1 MSRLLAALLF
11 AGSLAAPALAEDLV
25 AEQQPSTVTV
35 VKEGAGIRI
44 NTVNRRYAV
53 NVFGA
58 ALKDQTIE
66 RQLLLIEETASQVE
80 IDQEESQFDPPR
92 VKVTAFPLSTAGKG
106 AAAFTIE
113 GIGDEVA
120 ADGPFLTLKRYG
132 CCVEQETNA
141 VYSLETGKYL
151 FNATGEG
158 PSGQWAS
165 LGAKGGF
172 RNERILAYHTAPTA
186 MDDVVFKGVRNAGAV
201 ISYASKTEPLQRIV
215 VTLPQAAIDAD
226 APLNWLPKIDLVSAQ
241 YPDGIDRIFV
251 ERDGDPKTLFTDATL
266 RLVLDDQTK
275 IEIPL
280 KEDRL
285 ELKAARLPAGYG
297 LTEIPN

>member
-1 MSRLLAALLF
+1 MTRFLAVLLS
-11 AGSLAAPALAEDLV
+11 AGILAAPALAADLV
-25 AEQQPSTVTV
+25 SEQQPSTVTV

-44 NTVNRRYAV
+44 DTVNRRYAV
-53 NVFGA
+53 NVYGA
-58 ALKDQTIE
+58 ALKDLTIE

-80 IDQEESQFDPPR
+80 VDQEESRFDEPR
-92 VKVTAFPLSTAGKG
+92 VKVTAYPLSTAGKG
-106 AAAFTIE
+106 AALFSIE
-113 GIGDEVA
+113 GVGDTVV
-120 ADGPFLTLKRYG
+120 ADGPFLILKRYG

-158 PSGQWAS
+158 QSGQWAS

-186 MDDVVFKGVRNAGAV
+186 MDDVVFKGIQNAGAV

-215 VTLPQAAIDAD
+215 VTLPQAAVDAD
-226 APLNWLPKIDLVSAQ
+226 APLNWLPKIDLVSTQ

-251 ERDGDPKTLFTDATL
+251 ERDGDPKTLFTDATM
-266 RLVLDDQTK
+266 RLMLDDQTK

-285 ELKAARLPAGYG
+285 DLKAARLPEGYG
-297 LTEIPN
+297 LAELPN